1 MPTSA
6 RAAHQLTNDPIIS
19 KSLNESL
26 ARMVR
31 NVHEKRFKA
40 GETIYSAH
48 ADAQTL
54 YLIESGTVELVTP
67 EGKRVIIDGTRFGE
81 EAATDVPC
89 YLSNAVAVTDVVAFA
104 VPRTSLVGLNLF
116 NPGHKAEFYFSL
128 LANFGGEEVRRA
140 SAGQSAAHR
149 KPKARDGIQAFGWAL
164 AILIPLGIMF
174 FSGDLGVGREVR
186 TFLAIFSAAIVMWV
200 FELVDEFIPGLFAV
214 LMVLA
219 LGLAPPKVVLGGFA
233 SDGFFMAMSIL
244 GLGTVVVYS
253 GLSFRC
259 LLWLLRYLP
268 ATNLGH
274 NFGLMFTG
282 YMINPVIPSIN
293 ARTVMIAPFLI
304 DMVETVKFRLGGK
317 AATRLAISAFTG
329 ATLFSAS
336 FLTSRSINFVIYGM
350 LSPQE
355 QQHFSWL
362 YWLFSA
368 TMAVAA
374 MVGLYAIA
382 IRLWFGSTE
391 KPVLSKQQ
399 IDVQFQLLGNIK
411 QREWAAIAG
420 IVLFT
425 LGIVTTSIHNI
436 QPPWMGMAVLYGLLL
451 FGYLNKSEFKEKT
464 DWPGLIY
471 LGTLVGVISTFNYL
485 GLDKWLAVE
494 LSVLGDVL
502 RSSFSLFVALVYVV
516 IFVIRL
522 VFPNTATV
530 AICAT
535 IFMPIA
541 TQAGVNP
548 WVVGFILLLLG
559 DMWVFPYQCPHYQ
572 QFQELVREKRIY
584 DESAFLKFNMLMN
597 VVRLA
602 GIYASIPFWSALG
615 LL

>member
-6 RAAHQLTNDPIIS
+6 RAALHLTNDPIIS
-19 KSLNESL
+19 KSQNESL

-31 NVHEKRFKA
+31 NVHEKCFKT
-40 GETIYSAH
+40 GETIYRAH
-48 ADAQTL
+48 ADADTL
-54 YLIESGTVELVTP
+54 YLIESGTVDLVTP
-67 EGKRVIIDGTRFGE
+67 EGKRVTIDGTRFGE

-89 YLSNAVAVTDVVAFA
+89 YLSDAVALTDVVAFS
-104 VPRTSLVGLNLF
+104 VPRSSLIGLNQN
-116 NPGHKAEFYFSL
+116 NPEHKAEFYFSL

-140 SAGQSAAHR
+140 SAAQSDRH
-149 KPKARDGIQAFGWAL
+149 KPKERDGIEVFGWLL
-164 AILIPLGIMF
+164 AIMIPLGIMLF
-174 FSGDLGVGREVR
+174 AEGWGVGREVR

-214 LMVLA
+214 LMILA
-219 LGLAPPKVVLGGFA
+219 LGLAPPKVALAGFA

-268 ATNLGH
+268 GTNVGH
-274 NFGLMFTG
+274 NFGLLFTG
-282 YMINPVIPSIN
+282 YLINPVIPSIN
-293 ARTVMIAPFLI
+293 ARTVMMAPFLI
-304 DMVETVKFRLGGK
+304 DMVETVKFQFRGK
-317 AATRLAISAFTG
+317 AATRLAIAAFTG
-329 ATLFSAS
+329 ATLFSAT

-355 QQHFSWL
+355 QQHFSWV

-368 TMAVAA
+368 SVAA
-374 MVGLYAIA
+374 IAMLVLYLLAVK
-382 IRLWFGSTE
+382 LMFGSPE
-391 KPVLSKQQ
+391 KPQLSKQQ
-399 IDVQFQLLGNIK
+399 VDVQMQLLGNIK

-425 LGIVTTSIHNI
+425 IGIVTTSIHNI
-436 QPPWMGMAVLYGLLL
+436 QPPWMGMAILYGLLL
-451 FGYLNKSEFKEKT
+451 FGFLSRSEFKEKT
-464 DWPGLIY
+464 DWPGLVY
-471 LGTLVGVISTFNYL
+471 LGTLIGVIGTFNYL
-485 GLDKWLAVE
+485 GLDKWLTAE
-494 LSVLGDVL
+494 LAVLGDVL
-502 RSSFSLFVALVYVV
+502 RTSFGLFVALLFVV

-522 VFPNTATV
+522 VFPNTATI

-535 IFMPIA
+535 IFMPVA
-541 TQAGVNP
+541 SQAGVNP
-548 WVVGFILLLLG
+548 WVIGFILLLLG

-584 DESAFLKFNMLMN
+584 DESMFLKFNMLMN

-602 GIYASIPFWSALG
+602 GVYAAIPFWAALG

>member
-6 RAAHQLTNDPIIS
+6 RAALHLTSDPIIS
-19 KSLNESL
+19 KSQNESL

-31 NVHEKRFKA
+31 NVHEKCFKA
-40 GETIYSAH
+40 GETIYRAH
-48 ADAQTL
+48 ADADAL
-54 YLIESGTVELVTP
+54 YLIESGAVALVTP
-67 EGKRVIIDGTRFGE
+67 EGKRVTIDGTRFGE

-89 YLSNAVAVTDVVAFA
+89 YLSDAVAVTDVVAFS
-104 VPRTSLVGLNLF
+104 VPRTSLIGLNQY

-140 SAGQSAAHR
+140 SAAQSERH
-149 KPKARDGIQAFGWAL
+149 KPKEHDGIEAFGWLL
-164 AILIPLGIMF
+164 AILIPLGIMLF
-174 FSGDLGVGREVR
+174 AEQWGVGREVR

-214 LMVLA
+214 LMILA
-219 LGLAPPKVVLGGFA
+219 LGLAPPKVALAGFA

-268 ATNLGH
+268 GTNVGH
-274 NFGLMFTG
+274 NFGLLFTG
-282 YMINPVIPSIN
+282 YLINPVIPSIN
-293 ARTVMIAPFLI
+293 ARTVMMAPFLI
-304 DMVETVKFRLGGK
+304 DMVETVKFQFRGK
-317 AATRLAISAFTG
+317 AATRLAIAAFTG
-329 ATLFSAS
+329 ATLFSAT

-355 QQHFSWL
+355 QQHFSWI

-368 TMAVAA
+368 SVAA
-374 MVGLYAIA
+374 IAMLLLYLLAVK
-382 IRLWFGSTE
+382 LLFGSAE
-391 KPVLSKQQ
+391 KPQLSKTQVETQ
-399 IDVQFQLLGNIK
+399 LHLLGNIK

-425 LGIVTTSIHNI
+425 IGIVTTSIHNI
-436 QPPWMGMAVLYGLLL
+436 QPPWMGMAILYGLLL
-451 FGYLNKSEFKEKT
+451 FGYLSRSEFKEKT

-471 LGTLVGVISTFNYL
+471 LGTLIGVIGTFNYL
-485 GLDKWLAVE
+485 GLDKWLTVE
-494 LSVLGDVL
+494 LAVLGEVL
-502 RSSFSLFVALVYVV
+502 RTSFGLFVALLFAV
-516 IFVIRL
+516 IFVMRL
-522 VFPNTATV
+522 AFPNTATI

-535 IFMPIA
+535 IFMPVA
-541 TQAGVNP
+541 SQAGVNP
-548 WVVGFILLLLG
+548 WVIGFILLLLG

-572 QFQELVREKRIY
+572 QFQDLVREKRIY
-584 DESAFLKFNMLMN
+584 DESMFLKFNMLMN
-597 VVRLA
+597 LVRLA
-602 GIYASIPFWSALG
+602 GVYAAIPFWAALG

>member
-6 RAAHQLTNDPIIS
+6 RAALHLTNDPIIS
-19 KSLNESL
+19 KSQNESL

-31 NVHEKRFKA
+31 NVHEKCFKA
-40 GETIYSAH
+40 GETIYRAH
-48 ADAQTL
+48 ADADML

-67 EGKRVIIDGTRFGE
+67 EGKRVTMDGTRFGE

-89 YLSNAVAVTDVVAFA
+89 YLSDAVAATDVVAFA
-104 VPRTSLVGLNLF
+104 VPRTSLIGLNQY

-140 SAGQSAAHR
+140 STAQSER
-149 KPKARDGIQAFGWAL
+149 QVPKGREGIEAFGWLL
-164 AILIPLGIMF
+164 AILVPLGIM
-174 FSGDLGVGREVR
+174 LLTEQWGVGREVR

-214 LMVLA
+214 LMILA
-219 LGLAPPKVVLGGFA
+219 LGLVPPKVVLGGFA

-268 ATNLGH
+268 GTNVGH
-274 NFGLMFTG
+274 NFGLLFTG
-282 YMINPVIPSIN
+282 YLINPVIPSIN
-293 ARTVMIAPFLI
+293 ARTVMMAPFLI
-304 DMVETVKFRLGGK
+304 DMVETVKFHLRGK

-329 ATLFSAS
+329 ATLFSAT

-355 QQHFSWL
+355 QQHFSWI
-362 YWLFSA
+362 YWLFSTSVA
-368 TMAVAA
+368 AVAMLA
-374 MVGLYAIA
+374 LYLLAVK
-382 IRLWFGSTE
+382 LMFGSAE
-391 KPVLSKQQ
+391 RPQLSKQQ
-399 IDVQFQLLGNIK
+399 VDVQMQLLGNIK

-425 LGIVTTSIHNI
+425 IGIVTTSIHNI
-436 QPPWMGMAVLYGLLL
+436 QPPWMGMAILYGLLL
-451 FGYLNKSEFKEKT
+451 FGFLSRSEFKEKT
-464 DWPGLIY
+464 DWPGLVY
-471 LGTLVGVISTFNYL
+471 LGTLIGVIGTFNYL
-485 GLDKWLAVE
+485 GLDKLLTAELAV
-494 LSVLGDVL
+494 LGEVL
-502 RSSFSLFVALVYVV
+502 RTSFGLFVALLFVV
-516 IFVIRL
+516 IFVMRL
-522 VFPNTATV
+522 AFPNTATI

-535 IFMPIA
+535 IFMPVA
-541 TQAGVNP
+541 SQAGVNP
-548 WVVGFILLLLG
+548 WVIGFILLLLG

-584 DESAFLKFNMLMN
+584 DEGAFLKFNMLMN
-597 VVRLA
+597 LVRLA
-602 GIYASIPFWSALG
+602 GVYAAIPFWAALG